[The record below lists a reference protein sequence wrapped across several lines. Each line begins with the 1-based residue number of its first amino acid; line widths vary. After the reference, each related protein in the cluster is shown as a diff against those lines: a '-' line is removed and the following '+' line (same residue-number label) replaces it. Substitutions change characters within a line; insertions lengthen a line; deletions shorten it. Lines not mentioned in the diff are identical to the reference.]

1 MKLQHFLA
9 FGGQKVTI
17 HQLQIFH
24 VVCQEL
30 NYSIAAEKCFVSR
43 QALRQSISTLES
55 ELGGALFVNK
65 SNHIALTEKGAKL
78 RKESLML
85 IQEYERLE
93 RVMQAENRN
102 KTMIHLA
109 VSESLYP
116 DYLPDL
122 EENLETF
129 QEKFASLQ
137 VELQFMPN
145 DDVAAA
151 ILTGN
156 SDCGLVLDMQKSVD
170 GVIRGEI
177 SSHRAAII
185 CSPQS
190 PLSNKDKIVLE
201 DLRGYSVCLPGIGVE
216 FAPFLYKDYLSVN
229 IVEKYYQMLYYV
241 GEDMSVGVSRYIPKE
256 YKKSDVVRL
265 VPLADL
271 PPLCCGFLIGKNRQ
285 SVHLYQLRDYLKQ
298 KTADYFQRIS

>member
-1 MKLQHFLA
+1 M
-9 FGGQKVTI
+9 TI

-24 VVCQEL
+24 VVCREL

-55 ELGGALFVNK
+55 ELGGALFYNK
-65 SNHIALTEKGAKL
+65 SNHITLTDKGEKL
-78 RKESLML
+78 RKESLKL
-85 IQEYERLE
+85 VQEFERLE
-93 RVMQAENRN
+93 KVMQAENQN
-102 KTMIHLA
+102 KTMIRLA

-122 EENLETF
+122 EENLDLF
-129 QEKFASLQ
+129 QEKFASFQ

-145 DDVAAA
+145 DAVAAA
-151 ILTGN
+151 ILTGK

-185 CSPQS
+185 CSPKS
-190 PLSNKDKIVLE
+190 PLSNKEKLLLE
-201 DLRGYSVCLPGIGVE
+201 DLQGYLICLPGTGAE
-216 FAPFLYKDYLSVN
+216 FAPFVNKDSLTIQ
-229 IVEKYYQMLYYV
+229 IVLKYYQALYYV
-241 GEDMSVGVSRYIPKE
+241 GEEMAVCVNRYIPKE
-256 YKKSDVVRL
+256 YRKSDVVRL
-265 VPLADL
+265 VPLTDC

-298 KTADYFQRIS
+298 KTAEYFLRIS